1 MTIEDFKKRFAW
13 TAVNYNTENMTS
25 DYFLML
31 NDQTKD
37 SPGMW
42 KRVCGSKC
50 VLHNLTVRSETA

>member
-13 TAVNYNTENMTS
+13 TAVNYNTENMKS

-42 KRVCGSKC
+42 
-50 VLHNLTVRSETA
+50 